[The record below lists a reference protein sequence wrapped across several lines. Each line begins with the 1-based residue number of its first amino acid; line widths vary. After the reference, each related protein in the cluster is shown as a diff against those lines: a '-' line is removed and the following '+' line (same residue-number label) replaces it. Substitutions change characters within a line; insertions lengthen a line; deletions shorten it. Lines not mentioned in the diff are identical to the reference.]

1 MTDKMSRA
9 VENPKPTVLVVD
21 DDILIRMVIA
31 EYLRDC
37 GYRVLEAANG
47 YEAVTA
53 LKSKAQID
61 LVFADIHAGGNPDGF
76 SLAQLA
82 RKERPGVHVILTS
95 SVSKA
100 ALKAD
105 DLCED
110 GPVVQKPYD
119 HREVARR
126 IRLLLATRKRKQ

>member
-1 MTDKMSRA
+1 MTRA
-9 VENPKPTVLVVD
+9 TENPKPTVLVVD
-21 DDILIRMVIA
+21 DDILIRVVIA

-37 GYRVLEAANG
+37 GYRVLESANG
-47 YEAVTA
+47 QEAATA
-53 LKSKAQID
+53 LKSETQID
-61 LVFADIHAGGNPDGF
+61 VVFADVHAGGNLDGF
-76 SLAQLA
+76 SLAQWV
-82 RKERPGVHVILTS
+82 RQQRPGVHVILTS

-110 GPVVQKPYD
+110 GPVMQKPYD

-126 IRLLLATRKRKQ
+126 IRSLLAARKRKQ